1 MNEAQPNTALT
12 TTTQNLRFWLPG
24 ACVPKA
30 RARVT
35 RNGTYH
41 PRRYR
46 DWRQLAETEI
56 LVSLS
61 SNARSLLPIK
71 QAEVRIAL
79 QGKHRGDIDNL
90 AGSCLDALVASG
102 VLADDRLLCVPHLV
116 VSHQPEGDSGV
127 WVEVTL
133 L

>member
-1 MNEAQPNTALT
+1 MNEAPPNGTLIAT
-12 TTTQNLRFWLPG
+12 TKTLRFWLPG

-41 PRRYR
+41 LRRYR

-61 SNARSLLPIK
+61 SNARSLLPVK
-71 QAEVRIAL
+71 QARVKIIL

-102 VLADDRLLCVPHLV
+102 VLADDRLPCVPHLV
-116 VSHQPEGDSGV
+116 ISHQSEGDSGV